1 MLATHHNHPAPW
13 KLAFRSSKTFVTWV
27 VAIACFTDVFIYGM
41 IVPILP
47 IVLKTRVS
55 VPEEDLQ
62 QWMSIMLAAFGGGI
76 FFGSRESATLK
87 PTAIFGYFAD
97 RSSSRQ
103 LPFMIGLLALGGTT
117 VVFWFARTVASLV
130 IARALQ
136 GLSAAV
142 VWTVGMALVV
152 DTVGKDQV
160 GAAMGYVSM
169 ALTVGTVFGP
179 FIGGIMLSR
188 VGYHSVFLLAI
199 ALIVVDISLR
209 LVMVEQK
216 TAAKWLPIKTE
227 ESSGLLDSPAGAG
240 CVGYSTLGDQD
251 SASSLCPPDDV
262 LIESPGKERGE
273 PDSSGKAT
281 SVPGIVRLIC
291 SGKLMVV
298 LVATV
303 VDAILYSSFDTVL
316 PLYVMKTFDWGPM
329 GIGLCFLPLFAP
341 SFASPWIGDAVDR
354 LGALQIAFIGFL
366 LDCPTFLLFQLVT
379 ENTIQHQALLVVF
392 LLLAGAASTLQM
404 VSLMVEVG
412 RVTERYEREYPGI
425 FGHQGGTAQ
434 AYGLFNVAWSG
445 GQVLGPLMAG
455 LLVDQAGWATMVSTF
470 GVMSG
475 GIAVM
480 IALSDRKVRGGLWEE
495 TRG

>member
-1 MLATHHNHPAPW
+1 MAATDCDSPPW
-13 KLAFRSSKTFVTWV
+13 KLAFRSSKKFVTWV

-55 VPEEDLQ
+55 VPDGDLQ

-76 FFGSRESATLK
+76 FFGS
-87 PTAIFGYFAD
+87 PIFGYFAD

-103 LPFMIGLLALGGTT
+103 LPFMIGLFALGGTT
-117 VVFWFARTVASLV
+117 VVFWFARSLSSLV

-209 LVMVEQK
+209 LVMIEQK
-216 TAAKWLPIKTE
+216 TAAKWLPSKTE
-227 ESSGLLDSPAGAG
+227 ESSGLLGKSTGYGAL
-240 CVGYSTLGDQD
+240 SEQD

-262 LIESPGKERGE
+262 LVEPPVEDGSE
-273 PDSSGKAT
+273 PDSSGKET

-291 SGKLMVV
+291 SGKLMLV
-298 LVATV
+298 LMATV

-341 SFASPWIGDAVDR
+341 SFASPWIGDAVDS
-354 LGALQIAFIGFL
+354 LGALQIAFLGFL
-366 LDCPTFLLFQLVT
+366 LDCPTFLLFQFVT
-379 ENTIQHQALLVVF
+379 ENTVQHQILLVAF
-392 LLLAGAASTLQM
+392 LFLAGAASTLQM

-455 LLVDQAGWATMVSTF
+455 LLVDQAGWAAMVSTF

-475 GIAVM
+475 AIAVV
-480 IALSDRKVRGGLWEE
+480 IALSDRKVMRGLCGK
-495 TRG
+495 RC